1 MTRETASSPHEGANQ
16 RKICPKCEGVA
27 SLLSPVKHVEIS
39 AAVYACAACAHVF
52 RADGAEYLE
61 DTKALRDHFRGASL
75 ANKTLIAS
83 LGGEK
88 VNAATKAVLT
98 AQLLEYGTQMWF
110 DGLKQGLLLGAI
122 QAEKKDA

>member
-1 MTRETASSPHEGANQ
+1 MTREPAQEGASQ
-16 RKICPKCEGVA
+16 RKACPKCSAVA
-27 SLLSPVKHVEIS
+27 SLLSPTKHVEVT
-39 AAVYACAACAHVF
+39 AAVYSCSACAFVF
-52 RADGAEYLE
+52 RADGAAYLE
-61 DTKALRDHFRGASL
+61 NTNALRDYFRGASL
-75 ANKTLIAS
+75 GNKTLMES